1 MRLRDAQKWPRSEIK
16 KSFVYFLF
24 ISTRVTHFSVFLFAR
39 EQIFQA
45 RGIKGGCKRI
55 KWEKNCANRI
65 FENLAKSV
73 TQSMLANVSLVKVS
87 KFF

>member
-55 KWEKNCANRI
+55 KWEKIVQIAYLKILR
-65 FENLAKSV
+65 S
-73 TQSMLANVSLVKVS
+73 QSHNPC
-87 KFF
+87 